1 MGAGKYGVVRRRAQ
15 GAGRRAESSIKRSP
29 PGRGR
34 GGLMNGARGA
44 GQWTKAGNEYVIEH
58 NG

>member
-1 MGAGKYGVVRRRAQ
+1 VAQ
-15 GAGRRAESSIKRSP
+15 GTGRRAESSIKRSP
-29 PGRGR
+29 GRDR

-44 GQWTKAGNEYVIEH
+44 GSRKKAGKEYVIEH